1 MDFWTAVRL
10 MGRRWRVWVLGIVLT
25 VLAAT
30 AVVLVVQPKYVA
42 SADILL
48 LVPTEQTSLTGT
60 DQVVNPYL
68 NFSSGLAT
76 TAEVLVQALNGDE
89 AIEAVREQ
97 GGQGKYTAQA
107 FQGSAPIVT
116 LTVEGRDPQSPLS
129 TLRIYTEQLKRGAL
143 GPPGVGRRSSESGDR
158 ALFASCPAAGRG
170 RPGQPHPCCRSDPR
184 YWCDPVHLRRV
195 LRGQLAVGASQDACE
210 ERSQGAGRRWAIASA
225 DGAHRAGKRLGRLRR
240 RRRRVGHAFSEPGT
254 DSQPPL

>member
-48 LVPTEQTSLTGT
+48 LVPTEQTSVTGK

-89 AIEAVREQ
+89 AIEAVKEQ
-97 GGQGKYTAQA
+97 GGQGK
-107 FQGSAPIVT
+107 
-116 LTVEGRDPQSPLS
+116 SPLRHS
-129 TLRIYTEQLKRGAL
+129 RVRH
-143 GPPGVGRRSSESGDR
+143 RSS
-158 ALFASCPAAGRG
+158 P
-170 RPGQPHPCCRSDPR
+170 
-184 YWCDPVHLRRV
+184 
-195 LRGQLAVGASQDACE
+195 
-210 ERSQGAGRRWAIASA
+210 
-225 DGAHRAGKRLGRLRR
+225 
-240 RRRRVGHAFSEPGT
+240 
-254 DSQPPL
+254 